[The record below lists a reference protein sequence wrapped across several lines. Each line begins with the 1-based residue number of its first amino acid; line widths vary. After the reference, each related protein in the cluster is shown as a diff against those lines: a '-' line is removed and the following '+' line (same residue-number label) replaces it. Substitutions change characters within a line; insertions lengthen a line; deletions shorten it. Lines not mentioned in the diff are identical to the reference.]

1 VKIAIRTG
9 ALAAAT
15 VLTLALAACSSSSET
30 SGTPSSSASHTATQP
45 PLTGAL
51 NGSGSSAQGAAMDAW
66 RAAFQDANPGV
77 TVNYDPVGS
86 GGGRTAFLD
95 GTVAFAGSDALL
107 SADEVTKSVTTC
119 GPEGAIHIP
128 VYISP
133 IDVVFN
139 LDGVKSLKLTADT
152 IAKIFDGKITMWND
166 PAIAADNAGATLPAS
181 AITVVHRSD
190 NSGTTSNFTDYLEK
204 ASTSWP
210 YKHGGDWPNAIGEG
224 GAKTSGVVSIVQ
236 GTKGTIG
243 YVDASQAGTF
253 GLVSIKVGSAFTAP
267 STQGAAIAVENSPIA
282 DGANGQFDLAYKL
295 DRTTTVAG
303 AYPLALVSYHILC
316 AHYADANTGNLVVGF
331 EKYVVSS
338 AGQDLAA
345 SAAGSAPIGDKVGAL
360 ALASVNSIK
369 VG

>member
-1 VKIAIRTG
+1 MKIAIRTG
-9 ALAAAT
+9 ALASAT
-15 VLTLALAACSSSSET
+15 VLTLALAACSSSTTASV
-30 SGTPSSSASHTATQP
+30 TPSSTPTATQA

-107 SADEVTKSVTTC
+107 SADEVTQAKTTC
-119 GPEGAIHIP
+119 GAEGAIHIP

-139 LDGVKSLKLTADT
+139 LDGVTSLKMDADT
-152 IAKIFDGKITMWND
+152 IAKIFDGKITTWND
-166 PAIAADNAGATLPAS
+166 PAIAADNAGVSLPAS

-210 YKHGGDWPNAIGEG
+210 YPHGGDWPNAIGEG

-267 STQGAAIAVENSPIA
+267 STDGAAIAVAASPIA

-295 DRTTTVAG
+295 DRKTTATG
-303 AYPLALVSYHILC
+303 AYPLALVSYHIVC
-316 AHYADANTGNLVVGF
+316 AHYADANEGNLVIGF

-345 SAAGSAPIGDKVGAL
+345 SAAGSAPIGDTVGAK

>member
-1 VKIAIRTG
+1 MA
-9 ALAAAT
+9 
-15 VLTLALAACSSSSET
+15 
-30 SGTPSSSASHTATQP
+30 
-45 PLTGAL
+45 PLSGAL
-51 NGSGSSAQGAAMDAW
+51 NGAGSSAQGAAMDAW
-66 RAAFQDANPGV
+66 RAAFQSAHSGV

-86 GGGRTAFLD
+86 GGGRTSFLD

-107 SADEVTKSVTTC
+107 SADEVTKSKTTC
-119 GPEGAIHIP
+119 GTEGAIHIP

-139 LDGVKSLKLTADT
+139 LDGVTSLKMSPDT
-152 IAKIFDGKITMWND
+152 IASIFNGKITKWND
-166 PAIAADNAGATLPAS
+166 AAIAADNAGVKLPDL

-204 ASTSWP
+204 AATTWP
-210 YKHGGDWPNAIGEG
+210 YPHSGDWPNKIGEA
-224 GAKTSGVVSIVQ
+224 GAKTSGVVAIVQ
-236 GTKGTIG
+236 ATKGTFG
-243 YVDASQAGTF
+243 YVDASQAGKF
-253 GLVSIKVGSAFTAP
+253 GLVSIKVGTSFVAP
-267 STQGAAIAVENSPIA
+267 STEGAAIAVGASPIA

-295 DRTTTVAG
+295 DRKTTAAG

-316 AHYADANTGNLVVGF
+316 AHYTDATKGNLVKAF
-331 EKYVVSS
+331 EKYVVSTEGQS
-338 AGQDLAA
+338 AAA

>member
-1 VKIAIRTG
+1 MKIAIRTG
-9 ALAAAT
+9 ALASAT
-15 VLTLALAACSSSSET
+15 VLTLVLAACSSSTTTT
-30 SGTPSSSASHTATQP
+30 SSVATSSTPTATQA

-51 NGSGSSAQGAAMDAW
+51 NGSGASSQAAAMDAW

-95 GTVAFAGSDALL
+95 GTVSFAGSDALL
-107 SADEVTKSVTTC
+107 SADEVTKSLTTC

-139 LDGVKSLKLTADT
+139 LDGVKSLNMTPDT
-152 IAKIFDGKITMWND
+152 IASIFDGKITKWND
-166 PAIAADNAGATLPAS
+166 PAIAADNAGAKLPDL

-204 ASTSWP
+204 AATTWP
-210 YKHGGDWPNAIGEG
+210 YPHSGDWPNAVGEA
-224 GAKTSGVVSIVQ
+224 GAKTSGVVAIVE
-236 GTKGTIG
+236 GTKGTVG

-253 GLVSIKVGSAFTAP
+253 GLVSIKVGSSFVAP
-267 STQGAAIAVENSPIA
+267 SPEGAAIAVENSPIA
-282 DGANGQFDLAYKL
+282 EGANGKFDLAFKL
-295 DRTTTVAG
+295 DRKSTVAG
-303 AYPLALVSYHILC
+303 AYPLALVSYHVLC
-316 AHYADANTGNLVVGF
+316 ANYKDASAGNLVVAF
-331 EKYVVSS
+331 EKYVVSTE
-338 AGQDLAA
+338 GQAAAA

>member
-1 VKIAIRTG
+1 MKTALRTG
-9 ALAAAT
+9 ALASAT
-15 VLTLALAACSSSSET
+15 VLTLALAACSSSPNASVT
-30 SGTPSSSASHTATQP
+30 RGSASTDTMA
-45 PLTGAL
+45 PLSGEL
-51 NGSGSSAQGAAMDAW
+51 NGAGSSAQGAAMDAW

-95 GTVAFAGSDALL
+95 GTVSFAGSDALL
-107 SADEVTKSVTTC
+107 SADEVTKSLTTC

-139 LDGVKSLKLTADT
+139 LDGVTSLNMTPDT
-152 IAKIFDGKITMWND
+152 IASIFDGKIAKWND
-166 PAIAADNAGATLPAS
+166 PAIAADNAGVSLPDL

-190 NSGTTSNFTDYLEK
+190 NSGTTSNLTDYLEK
-204 ASTSWP
+204 AATTWP
-210 YKHGGDWPNAIGEG
+210 YPHSGDWPNAIGEG
-224 GAKTSGVVSIVQ
+224 GAKTSGVVSIVE
-236 GTKGTIG
+236 GTKGTFG

-253 GLVSIKVGSAFTAP
+253 GLVSIKVGSAFVAP
-267 STQGAAIAVENSPIA
+267 STEGAAIAVGASPIA
-282 DGANGQFDLAYKL
+282 DGANGQFDLAYTL
-295 DRTTTVAG
+295 DRTQTTAG

-316 AHYADANTGNLVVGF
+316 AHYTDAAAGNLVVAF
-331 EKYVVSS
+331 EKYAVSS
-338 AGQDLAA
+338 EGQDLAA

>member
-1 VKIAIRTG
+1 MKIAIRTG
-9 ALAAAT
+9 ALASAM
-15 VLTLALAACSSSSET
+15 VLTLALAACN
-30 SGTPSSSASHTATQP
+30 SGTEASVTPGSTSADAMA
-45 PLTGAL
+45 PLSGEL
-51 NGSGSSAQGAAMDAW
+51 NGAGSSAQGAAMDAW

-86 GGGRTAFLD
+86 GGGRTSFLD

-107 SADEVTKSVTTC
+107 SADEVAKSLTTC

-139 LDGVKSLKLTADT
+139 LDGVTSLNMTPDT
-152 IAKIFDGKITMWND
+152 IASIFDGKITKWND
-166 PAIAADNAGATLPAS
+166 PAIAADNAGVSLPDL

-204 ASTSWP
+204 AATTWP
-210 YKHGGDWPNAIGEG
+210 YPHSGDWPNAVGEA
-224 GAKTSGVVSIVQ
+224 GAKTSGVVSIVE
-236 GTKGTIG
+236 GTKGTFG

-253 GLVSIKVGSAFTAP
+253 GLVSIKVGSAFVAP
-267 STQGAAIAVENSPIA
+267 STEGAAIAVGASPIA
-282 DGANGQFDLAYKL
+282 DGANGQYDLAYKL
-295 DRTTTVAG
+295 DRTTTTAG

-316 AHYADANTGNLVVGF
+316 ARYTDVSTGNLMVAF
-331 EKYVVSS
+331 EKYVVSPE
-338 AGQDLAA
+338 GQDQAA

-360 ALASVNSIK
+360 ALASVDSIK